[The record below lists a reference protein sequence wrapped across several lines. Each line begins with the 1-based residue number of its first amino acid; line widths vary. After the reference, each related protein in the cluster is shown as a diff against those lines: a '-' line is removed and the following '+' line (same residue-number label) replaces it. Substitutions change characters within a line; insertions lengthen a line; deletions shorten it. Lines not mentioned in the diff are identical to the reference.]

1 MVDIIHTQTEFGLG
15 LAGKLI
21 AAMLKI
27 PTIHTY
33 HTMYEKY
40 LLCCKE
46 KWRIS
51 QHFVI
56 KQIIQV
62 QMTKR

>member
-1 MVDIIHTQTEFGLG
+1 MAIQGLGKAYRIAERNELDIIHTQTGVYLG

-33 HTMYEKY
+33 PYN
-40 LLCCKE
+40 
-46 KWRIS
+46 
-51 QHFVI
+51 V
-56 KQIIQV
+56 
-62 QMTKR
+62 